1 MERNGWLGVEVR
13 HLAALASVCRNGSFR
28 GAADELGYVQSA
40 VSQQIAR
47 LESVVGTRL
56 VERTRGHASVA
67 LTPAG
72 QVLLEHA
79 EEILG
84 QLGAAQS
91 ELDRLAG
98 RETELLLRL
107 GVVDGVAARVLP
119 ACMARLAVTAPGL
132 RVTALGAGAGEDPA
146 RQVAAGEL
154 DAALMQLPAAPGPLE
169 QLELFSEPLV
179 VMVPA
184 DSALARRD
192 QPLSPEE
199 LTALPLVEHASWRL
213 DGVLDAPGRVPRFV
227 HSSNLDKV
235 VEALVAAGHGVAVVP
250 RLQAESLAGA
260 DLAVLELSGDVPPL
274 RMGLLWS
281 RHRDDEAVGLFR
293 QAALDTCTPA
303 GLVALPAAAVAA

>member
-84 QLGAAQS
+84 RLGAAQS

-119 ACMARLAVTAPGL
+119 ACMARLAVSAPGL
-132 RVTALGAGAGEDPA
+132 RVTALGPGAGEDPA

-192 QPLSPEE
+192 QPLSPAE

-213 DGVLDAPGRVPRFV
+213 DGVFDGPGHAPRFV

-250 RLQAESLAGA
+250 RLQAQPRAGA
-260 DLAVLELSGDVPPL
+260 GIAVLELSSDVPPL

-281 RHRDDEAVGLFR
+281 RHRDDEAVSLLR
-293 QAALDTCTPA
+293 QAALDSCTPA
-303 GLVALPAAAVAA
+303 GLVTLPATAVAA

>member
-107 GVVDGVAARVLP
+107 GVIDGVAARVLP

-132 RVTALGAGAGEDPA
+132 RVTALGSGAGEDPA

-154 DAALMQLPAAPGPLE
+154 DAALMQLPAPGPLE

-184 DSALARRD
+184 DSALARRE
-192 QPLSPEE
+192 QPLSPAE
-199 LTALPLVEHASWRL
+199 LAAMPLVEHASWRL
-213 DGVLDAPGRVPRFV
+213 DGVLDTQGGAPRFV
-227 HSSNLDKV
+227 HSSNLDRV

-250 RLQAESLAGA
+250 RLQAEPRAGTGI
-260 DLAVLELSGDVPPL
+260 AVLELSGDVPPM

-281 RHRDDEAVGLFR
+281 RHRDNEAVTLFR
-293 QAALDTCTPA
+293 QAALETSTPA
-303 GLVALPAAAVAA
+303 GLVALPATAVAA